1 MNKQTKLL
9 RLVESGLLLA
19 VAAVLSFVK
28 VLDLPYGGSVTAC
41 AALPI
46 LLVAYRHG
54 TVWGLFTGF
63 AYALIQLLTGL
74 GTVSYFTTPLSIVA
88 VILLDYLLAFTVLGL
103 GGIFRRRVANQGKAL
118 VLGALFTGFLRYT
131 LHVIAGC
138 TVWAGLSI
146 PTQAALVY
154 SLAYNATYMI
164 PDTLV
169 AMLGA
174 WYLSRAIDLREVTPT
189 RAPSAERLNRP
200 LLVAS
205 LLSKAVLLAAAVWDV
220 VLIFAPLQDPET
232 GDFIITNLSQVSW
245 GTVGVVTAAAV
256 ALWGVV
262 TMVVAK
268 KKQKN

>member
-46 LLVAYRHG
+46 LLVGYRHG
-54 TVWGLFTGF
+54 TVWGLFVGF
-63 AYALIQLLTGL
+63 AYALIQLLTGMNTL
-74 GTVSYFTTPLSIVA
+74 SYFTSPLSVAA
-88 VILLDYLLAFTVLGL
+88 VILLDYLLAFTLLGL
-103 GGIFRRRVANQGKAL
+103 GGIFRNKVESQGKAL
-118 VLGALFTGFLRYT
+118 VLGALLTGGLRY
-131 LHVIAGC
+131 LCHVIAGC

-146 PTQAALVY
+146 PDSAALVY

-164 PDTLV
+164 PDTAV

-174 WYLSRAIDLREVTPT
+174 WYLSRGVDLRGVTPA
-189 RAPSAERLNRP
+189 RAAAVQPLSRP
-200 LLVAS
+200 LAVLS
-205 LLSKAVLLAAAVWDV
+205 LLGKAALLVAAVWDV

-232 GDFIITNLSQVSW
+232 GDFVIQNLSLVPW
-245 GTVGVVTAAAV
+245 GTVGIITAAGIAV
-256 ALWGVV
+256 WGML
-262 TMVVAK
+262 TTIAK
-268 KKQKN
+268 KVKN

>member
-9 RLVESGLLLA
+9 RLVESALLLA

-46 LLVAYRHG
+46 LIVGYRHG
-54 TVWGLFTGF
+54 TLWGLFVGF

-74 GTVSYFTTPLSIVA
+74 STVTYFTSPLSIAA

-103 GGIFRRRVANQGKAL
+103 GGIFRRRVESQGKAL
-118 VLGALFTGFLRYT
+118 VLGALFTGCLRYT

-146 PTQAALVY
+146 PDSAALLY

-164 PDTLV
+164 PDTVV

-174 WYLSRAIDLREVTPT
+174 WYLSRAVDLREVTPT
-189 RAPSAERLNRP
+189 RAPAVQPLSRP
-200 LLVAS
+200 LTVLS
-205 LLSKAVLLAAAVWDV
+205 LLSKAAVLVAAVWDV
-220 VLIFAPLQDPET
+220 VLIFAPLQDPKS
-232 GDFIITNLSQVSW
+232 GDFVIQNLSLVPW
-245 GTVGVVTAAAV
+245 GTVGIVTAV
-256 ALWGVV
+256 GALVWGVLTAIV
-262 TMVVAK
+262 RK
-268 KKQKN
+268 KKN